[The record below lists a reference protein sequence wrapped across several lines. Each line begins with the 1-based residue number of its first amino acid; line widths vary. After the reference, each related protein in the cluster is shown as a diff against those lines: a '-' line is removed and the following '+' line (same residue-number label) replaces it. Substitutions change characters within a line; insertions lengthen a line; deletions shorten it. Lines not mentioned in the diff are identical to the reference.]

1 MMLRTQVQF
10 TEEQHRRLRAL
21 AQREGVS
28 IAEAVRRSVMRY
40 LDEHSEDRRERYA
53 RAAELVGTLRDR
65 DGASD
70 LSERHDDYLDEAFE

>member
-40 LDEHSEDRRERYA
+40 LDDQSEDRRDRYTHA
-53 RAAELVGTLRDR
+53 GELVGRFCDR

-70 LSERHDDYLDEAFE
+70 LSDRHDDYLDEGFK